1 MSEAN
6 LFPGRDA
13 HASVIS
19 VSTLTRLAREQLEQ
33 TFPLCWVAGEISNL
47 TFAASGHVYFS
58 LKDASSQVRCVMF
71 RNKAQLLG
79 WRPENGQ
86 KVEARVLVTLYEAR
100 GDFQLMVEMMRR
112 SGVGNLYEQFIRL
125 KERLEREGL
134 FDPAIKRALPAYPR
148 TVGIVTSPQAAALQ
162 DVLTTLRRR
171 APNLRVILYPTP
183 VQGDGAGAR
192 VAEALRAANDHAQCD
207 VVILC
212 RGGGSIEDLWAF
224 NEEIVARALRASHIP
239 VICGV
244 GHETDVTIADYA
256 ADRRAPTPTAAAEM
270 AAPDRRAQI
279 DMLNN
284 REMAINRLFVRQ
296 LRDREQRLDWLAT
309 RLLSPGERLRRS
321 REQLDLLERRIT
333 HALFHSVQRR
343 RDRLS
348 ALTQQLAFR
357 RPNPDR
363 PRQRLSELERR
374 MRTTLQYQIDHHE
387 ARLLRLA
394 TSLAHLDPESIL
406 TRGYSI
412 VRDHAGQIVH
422 DARQLEPNDAV
433 SVLFA
438 SGRAE
443 ATITSVTPDK

>member
-1 MSEAN
+1 MSETN
-6 LFPGRDA
+6 PFSGRDA

-19 VSTLTRLAREQLEQ
+19 VSILTRLAREQLEKA
-33 TFPLCWVAGEISNL
+33 FPLCWVAGEISNL

-58 LKDASSQVRCVMF
+58 LKDATSQVRCVMF

-86 KVEARVLVTLYEAR
+86 KIEARVLVTLYEAR
-100 GDFQLMVEMMRR
+100 GDFQLMVETMRR

-134 FDPAIKRALPAYPR
+134 FDLANKRALPAYPR
-148 TVGIVTSPQAAALQ
+148 TLGIVTSPQAAALQ

-183 VQGDGAGAR
+183 VQGDDAGTRIAD
-192 VAEALRAANDHAQCD
+192 ALRAANDHAQCD
-207 VVILC
+207 VLILC

-224 NEEIVARALRASHIP
+224 NEEIVARALRDSHIP

-256 ADRRAPTPTAAAEM
+256 ADRRAPTPTAAAEI
-270 AAPDRRAQI
+270 AAPDRRALL
-279 DMLNN
+279 DALSNHA
-284 REMAINRLFVRQ
+284 MAISRLFVRR

-309 RLLSPGERLRRS
+309 RLMSPSERLRRS
-321 REQLDLLERRIT
+321 REQLDLLERRIN
-333 HALFHSVQRR
+333 HALTHSVQRR
-343 RDRLS
+343 HDRLS
-348 ALTQQLAFR
+348 AIAQQLTFR
-357 RPNPDR
+357 RPNPAQQ
-363 PRQRLSELERR
+363 RQSLADFERR
-374 MRTTLQYQIDHHE
+374 LRTNVQHRLDHHE
-387 ARLLRLA
+387 SRLLRLA
-394 TSLAHLDPESIL
+394 SSLAHLDPESIL

-412 VRDHAGQIVH
+412 VRDHAGQIVR

-438 SGRAE
+438 SGRAD